1 MVDIEKIQIPFPT
14 EETVKKTEE
23 LTNQLSE
30 NTEAAMDVK
39 GKSGD
44 IYGGLSLEYMVST
57 WGLEKTL
64 EYLEATADLYRT
76 MGMQEESK
84 RISGE
89 RRKLK
94 YSTLKANMESLKETK
109 KKNAEKF
116 SKEINDRLTKNTKR
130 AYAKAD
136 ELEQKLSSFTE
147 ERRKNLQATITVI
160 ESIPNQQ
167 ELEDF
172 IVDWFGDKTLPRITK
187 KVEEKIKPIEEDIL
201 PWYEAVMSIYEA
213 GKSISID
220 NVVSIVSQLITL
232 QFRPFIVKYN
242 QYNNTLR
249 DLKALTTELNLVVD
263 ALNRKASELNAP
275 INIVAPTIPELPVLP
290 DLPV

>member
-1 MVDIEKIQIPFPT
+1 MNIEKIQIPFPT
-14 EETVKKTEE
+14 EETVERTEE
-23 LTNQLSE
+23 LANQLSE
-30 NTEAAMDVK
+30 NVDSSMDTK

-64 EYLEATADLYRT
+64 DYLDATADLYKT
-76 MGMQEESK
+76 IGMHEESK
-84 RISGE
+84 KISKE
-89 RRKLK
+89 RKKLK
-94 YSTLKANMESLKETK
+94 YSTLKANMESLKKAK
-109 KKNAEKF
+109 KEQSKKF
-116 SKEINDRLTKNTKR
+116 AKDINDKLTKHAKKVYANTDKINQSL
-130 AYAKAD
+130 KD
-136 ELEQKLSSFTE
+136 FSE

-275 INIVAPTIPELPVLP
+275 INIVAPPIPELPVLP